1 MRIACWQATC
11 APGGVPAFLE
21 SLRAVARRAAA
32 GGAGLLVTPEMS
44 VGGYPLSA
52 AALAEAREPVAGPHG
67 EAIAAIARETG
78 VAIVHGWP
86 EAAGAVV
93 HNAAAVTSPEGRLLT
108 YRKGHLFG
116 SQERAL
122 FAPGSDGVVQT
133 RLGGL
138 TVGLLICYDVEFPE
152 AVRAHALAGTELLV
166 VPTAL
171 MRPWDF
177 VARVVVPA
185 RAFENGLFIAYT
197 NWTGARAGLDFAG
210 LTRVAGPDGGLVT
223 VGGDGEELLFADI
236 DPARVVAARAS
247 TTYLQDRRPELYGP
261 AP

>member
-21 SLRAVARRAAA
+21 ALESVARRAAD
-32 GGAGLLVTPEMS
+32 GGAALLVTPEMS

-52 AALAEAREPVAGPHG
+52 AALAEAREPATGRHSAAVAR
-67 EAIAAIARETG
+67 IARESG

-86 EAAGAVV
+86 EAAGPVV
-93 HNAAAVTSPEGRLLT
+93 HNTAAVTSPTGRLLA
-108 YRKGHLFG
+108 YRKSHLYG
-116 SQERAL
+116 PQERAL
-122 FAPGSDGVVQT
+122 FAPGSDGVVQA
-133 RLGGL
+133 RFGGF

-152 AVRAHALAGTELLV
+152 AVRAHALAGTDLLV

-185 RAFENGLFIAYT
+185 RAFENGLFLVYT
-197 NWTGARAGLDFAG
+197 NWSGDRDGLGFCG
-210 LTRVAGPDGGLVT
+210 LTRVVGPDGAVLAAA
-223 VGGDGEELLFADI
+223 GDGEELLFADI
-236 DPARVVAARAS
+236 DPARVLAARS
-247 TTYLQDRRPELYGP
+247 RTTYLQDRRPELYEP

>member
-11 APGGVPAFLE
+11 APGGVRAFLD
-21 SLRAVARRAAA
+21 SLRTVARRAAD
-32 GGAGLLVTPEMS
+32 GGAELLVTPEMS

-52 AALAEAREPVAGPHG
+52 AALAEAREPVSGPHG
-67 EAIAAIARETG
+67 EAVAAIARETG

-86 EAAGAVV
+86 ETAGTAV
-93 HNAAAVTSPEGRLLT
+93 HNSAAVTSPEGTLLT

-116 SQERAL
+116 PQERTL
-122 FAPGSDGVVQT
+122 FTPGSQGVAQT

-171 MRPWDF
+171 MRPWEF

-197 NWTGARAGLDFAG
+197 NWTGDRGGLGFCG
-210 LTRVAGPDGGLVT
+210 LTRVAAPDGGLVA
-223 VGGDGEELLFADI
+223 VEGEGAELLFADI
-236 DPARVVAARAS
+236 DPARVVAARTS
-247 TTYLQDRRPELYGP
+247 TTYLQDRRPELYGQ